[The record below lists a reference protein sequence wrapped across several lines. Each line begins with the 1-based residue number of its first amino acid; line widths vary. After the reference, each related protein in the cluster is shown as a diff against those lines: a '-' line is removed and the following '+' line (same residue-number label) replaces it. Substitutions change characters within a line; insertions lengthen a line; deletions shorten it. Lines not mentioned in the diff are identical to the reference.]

1 VSSVSSATGA
11 DLDHGAYQQY
21 VLVGTSAYLTAK
33 LPENITDDE
42 GATLPTAINTAQVA
56 LFDSDGFGFP
66 TFFEDPSFGKGKSI
80 LVAGGSSAIGLA
92 GTHPHHK
99 TSQVNMNS
107 TPIPQIIGIREYHY
121 NSK

>member
-1 VSSVSSATGA
+1 MCLSVSSATGA
-11 DLDHGAYQQY
+11 DLDHGGYQQY

-66 TFFEDPSFGKGKSI
+66 TFFEDSFGKGKSI

-92 GTHPHHK
+92 GTPSHYK
-99 TSQVNMNS
+99 TS
-107 TPIPQIIGIREYHY
+107 
-121 NSK
+121 